1 MQYATFKFWTS
12 PPEGF
17 SFALYL
23 VGERAVD
30 VEKSSLKTNRK
41 PIRRQSLHDEVVT
54 TLREMI
60 VTGELQPGQRIVEQ
74 DLSAQLGVSRTPIRE
89 AIKTLT
95 LDGLVESP
103 AHRGAMVKPLA
114 ADEIEA
120 LFDVISV
127 LEALA
132 AECAA
137 RRMEPREMKK
147 LETLHER
154 MKQAYDDGNRTRYFD
169 LNSDIHDFLVE
180 HSGNPILIETHARL
194 MLRARRGR
202 FLAIASHDRW
212 AEALQQH
219 EDLMT
224 ALRARDAETAARI
237 WRAHLQMTGETL
249 LATLQKTAEAKTEQS
264 PPGS

>member
-1 MQYATFKFWTS
+1 MQYATYKFWTS
-12 PPEGF
+12 PSEGL
-17 SFALYL
+17 SFALNL
-23 VGERAVD
+23 LRTQAVD

-41 PIRRQSLHDEVVT
+41 PIRRQSLHDEVVA

-74 DLSAQLGVSRTPIRE
+74 ELSAQLGVSRTPIRE

-114 ADEIEA
+114 AEEIEA

-132 AECAA
+132 AECAG

-147 LETLHER
+147 LETLHAR
-154 MKQAYDDGNRTRYFD
+154 MKQAYDDNDRTRYFD

-180 HSGNPILIETHARL
+180 HSGNPILIETHERL

-202 FLAIASHDRW
+202 YLAIASHDRW
-212 AEALQQH
+212 AEAMQQH
-219 EDLMT
+219 EDLMA

-249 LATLQKTAEAKTEQS
+249 LATLQKTSASGMQQTA
-264 PPGS
+264 PGS